1 MVIGSDVIYY
11 SEDAPA
17 LAAAILAHTSPT
29 GISLSFSP
37 SLTVCVVCVC
47 VCVCVC
53 VSVSV
58 ARARARALSLSLSL
72 SRTCVYPFVVGGGE
86 VKACFVFALDHIH
99 VALVPLCPCE
109 GLVS

>member
-37 SLTVCVVCVC
+37 STTVCVVCVC

-53 VSVSV
+53 LVVCVVVCARVRYVATFACCVSC
-58 ARARARALSLSLSL
+58 
-72 SRTCVYPFVVGGGE
+72 CVHASYRH
-86 VKACFVFALDHIH
+86 AYI
-99 VALVPLCPCE
+99 
-109 GLVS
+109 